1 MQRTYDDRMFI
12 DTFEH
17 QFTWLNGFMRN
28 VTRYGKKLAIIDPA
42 EDKTWTYEEFNREAN
57 RLAHALRKD
66 GVGKNDVV
74 MIALMN
80 CPEFC
85 FNYVGPRKIG
95 AILNM
100 ANFNLSAGELAL
112 LINHNEPKVIIY
124 SADISETMAQ
134 ATRGNG

>member
-112 LINHNEPKVIIY
+112 LINHNEPKVII
-124 SADISETMAQ
+124 
-134 ATRGNG
+134 